1 LEESEKRSKEI
12 LILGF
17 GSDVLSDE
25 GIALHVLKDLE
36 KKWNKIADF
45 NTYLVFNLD
54 VINDIA
60 AYKTL
65 ILIDAC
71 EEELEGIVKNFPL
84 EDYIPTLHLSNYHDT
99 SLPEGIAFGRQ
110 MDFEMPEKIE
120 IITISIKEIG
130 LIGNDLTKK
139 LKGNYDAILE
149 KIEGIITELVL
160 DSVNS

>member
-1 LEESEKRSKEI
+1 MKRNEVSSKEI

-120 IITISIKEIG
+120 IISISINQIG
-130 LIGNDLTKK
+130 LIGNELTKN
-139 LKGNYDAILE
+139 LKESYKTILN
-149 KIEGIITELVL
+149 KTEEILTDLVL
-160 DSVNS
+160 DSKLS

>member
-1 LEESEKRSKEI
+1 MEESEKRSKEI

-25 GIALHVLKDLE
+25 GIALYVLKDLE
-36 KKWNKIADF
+36 KKWNKIANF

-120 IITISIKEIG
+120 IISISINQIG
-130 LIGNDLTKK
+130 LIGNELTKNMK
-139 LKGNYDAILE
+139 ESYETILN
-149 KIEGIITELVL
+149 KTEEILTDLVL
-160 DSVNS
+160 DSKLS

>member
-1 LEESEKRSKEI
+1 MEESGKRSKEI

-25 GIALHVLKDLE
+25 GIALYVLKDLE
-36 KKWNKIADF
+36 KKWNKIANF

-120 IITISIKEIG
+120 IISISINQIG
-130 LIGNDLTKK
+130 LIGNELTKN
-139 LKGNYDAILE
+139 LKESYETILN
-149 KIEGIITELVL
+149 KTEEILTDLVL
-160 DSVNS
+160 DSKLS

>member
-1 LEESEKRSKEI
+1 MEESEKRSKEI

-71 EEELEGIVKNFPL
+71 EDELEGIVKSFPL
-84 EDYIPTLHLSNYHDT
+84 DDYIPTLHLSNYHDT
-99 SLPEGIAFGRQ
+99 SLPEGIAFGRH

-120 IITISIKEIG
+120 IISISINQIG
-130 LIGNDLTKK
+130 LIGNELTKN
-139 LKGNYDAILE
+139 LKEDYETILN
-149 KIEGIITELVL
+149 KTEEILTDLVL
-160 DSVNS
+160 DSKLS